1 MTRMELES
9 PSGTVSNNRILLFVP
24 YFGQLPDHFPLWLKS
39 CQYNPTV
46 DWILFTDHPP
56 DIGLPGNVKI
66 IETRFQ
72 DFCGIISK
80 KLNMPVAIHDA
91 YKLCDFKPAYGFI
104 FEELLEDYAYWGH
117 CDIDL
122 IFGDIRQ
129 FITDDILQ
137 AHDKILFCGHLT
149 IYRNTSSMN
158 KLFMYQN
165 EHIDYKKVFSNPEC
179 CFFDEHGGMDVIA
192 NLAQVKQYGNRIYA
206 DISHKYNKLTLTE
219 LHNHKHQV
227 FYWENGEV
235 FRKYLDDRYKILR
248 HDSFAY
254 IHFQKRK
261 MKLEKNAL
269 DAASFFITPNGFER
283 KRTDFISMEDFKKY
297 NNKRLMLFDFYFYN
311 LNRAK
316 SKFKRMLMSHAYK
329 RVGKNE

>member
-1 MTRMELES
+1 MISKETDTKEL
-9 PSGTVSNNRILLFVP
+9 TVFNNRILLFAP

-39 CQYNPTV
+39 CQYNPTIDWVLFV
-46 DWILFTDHPP
+46 DKPP
-56 DIGLPGNVKI
+56 AVALPDNVRI
-66 IETRFQ
+66 IETRLE
-72 DFCGIISK
+72 DFRDIISK
-80 KLNMPVAIHDA
+80 KLDMSVAIRDA
-91 YKLCDFKPAYGFI
+91 YKLCDFKPTYGFV
-104 FEELLEDYAYWGH
+104 FEDLLKGYSYWGH

-122 IFGDIRQ
+122 IFGDIRK
-129 FITDDILQ
+129 FITDEILHT
-137 AHDKILFCGHLT
+137 HDKILFCGHLT
-149 IYRNTSSMN
+149 IYRNTPSVN

-165 EHIDYKKVFSNPEC
+165 GHVNYKEVFADPEC
-179 CFFDEHGGMDVIA
+179 RFFDEHGGMDVIA
-192 NLAQVKQYGNRIYA
+192 HLAQIKQYSNIIFA

-235 FRKYLDDRYKILR
+235 FREYLDDRYESLR

-261 MKLEKNAL
+261 MKLHSNAL
-269 DAASFFITPNGFER
+269 DAASFFITPNGFEV
-283 KRTDFISMEDFKKY
+283 KKTAVMTKEDFSKY
-297 NNKRLMLFDFYFYN
+297 NNKRLMLFDLYYYN

-316 SKFKRMLMSHAYK
+316 SKIKRMLTQSAYR